1 MESSSESSENS
12 QNIDKSNEI
21 NMSIPKKELNIVY
34 LQKKICSK
42 IFYKKKKK
50 ILN

>member
-21 NMSIPKKELNIVY
+21 NMSIQKKELNIFYVS
-34 LQKKICSK
+34 I
-42 IFYKKKKK
+42 IFLPNY
-50 ILN
+50 